1 MQGRCIKYNRYRKF
15 LNPGFRPEVAVET
28 QRLLDSDL
36 LVVHFPIW
44 WLGMPAILN
53 GWMDRVF
60 MYGKMYRSVM
70 RREKDDR
77 LRNQRR
83 GRRFLLI

>member
-1 MQGRCIKYNRYRKF
+1 
-15 LNPGFRPEVAVET
+15 VET

-77 LRNQRR
+77 LTNFVFST
-83 GRRFLLI
+83 GLIDVSACPEDMNLSGYKLRELSGD